1 MTDKKNELTNS
12 KIIEEDK
19 NNLSI
24 RPKKLSQFIGQD
36 SLKSNLKTFIES
48 SLKRKKV
55 LDHIIFYGPPGLG
68 KTTLANIISK

>member
-24 RPKKLSQFIGQD
+24 RPKKLSQFIGQS

-48 SLKRKKV
+48 SL
-55 LDHIIFYGPPGLG
+55 
-68 KTTLANIISK
+68 